1 MAASRFTPSR
11 YFNPSTFISLALCI
25 STAAQGRPLS
35 PDESAVVNQGDTP
48 EAWTLAPGSSLT
60 VSSGAQALTIFG
72 GGAGAVVNF
81 NEGSSTTGINLSAAG
96 AVANVNGA
104 SVNAAGNSTA
114 LMLGDSQAVLT
125 NATITSDTG
134 LGLSGAQF
142 QGGTGS
148 AFQINGGT
156 ISGGSGG
163 ATLSSRSTLDAT
175 GAVIT
180 GTGANSYGVRG
191 FGSDISLRGSTV
203 TGGLNGLVYRVDT
216 ANVRQGTVNI
226 EGSHIEGTNGAAIL
240 VNGQGGGLVANLN
253 LLNGA
258 TLTGGNGNALEV
270 TNAATANVLLQNSEV
285 TGNFALSNGSIANL
299 TFDQG
304 RLIGNVSAD
313 ATSSGTLALNN
324 NSALTGDVTG
334 IDTVNLNASSIT
346 GNVTSATNSGVVS
359 LANGSVLE
367 GNVTSDTVSLNA
379 SQIKGDVTSMGSTGV
394 VSLVGG
400 SALEGNVSSDNVSLD
415 GSQIKGNITSLGS
428 EGTVT
433 LQSGSLLQGDINS
446 DNVSLNASSMIGDIT
461 SISSAGVVSL
471 VSSSV
476 LEGNVSS
483 DNVSLNGSSMTGDIT
498 SLGSAGV
505 VSLVGNSGLEGN
517 ISSDNVSLNAS
528 SVKGDINSASNAG
541 AVSLVAGST
550 VQGQVISDNVSLD
563 ASSITG
569 DVTSASGAGVVK
581 LVRRSVVRGNVNG
594 NDVTLDASS
603 IAGNVTSTGNAG
615 VVSLAAGSLL
625 EGNVSSNDVT
635 LDASSMVGNVT
646 STGGAGVLR
655 LLGGSTL
662 KGDVSSSDVSLN
674 ASSMSG
680 DITSSAGVVSLTN
693 NSVFTGNLISV
704 DSATLAGS
712 STWDMVGSNT
722 LNSLAMNDSTVRFGA
737 TNAFYQLNV
746 GTLSGNG
753 TFVMDAD
760 YLTNE
765 HDLLNVTGSA
775 TGSHT
780 LLIAG
785 SGVDPTSPQPLTVV
799 QTAGGNATFALA
811 GDRAVDVGTYSYQLA
826 SASNGAGGTDWFLDP
841 NTATISPGTRS
852 VLALFN
858 TAPTVWYG
866 ELTSLRSRMGELRF
880 NGGKAGGWMRTY
892 GNKYNVDEASGVGYQ
907 QTQQGFSL
915 GADAP
920 LPLGD
925 GQWLV
930 GVLAGHS
937 KSDLDLSRGTSG
949 TVNSYYAGIYT
960 TWMDQAS
967 GYYFDGVLKF
977 NRFRND
983 SKVSISDGTRAKG
996 DYDNSGAGGSV
1007 EFGRHIK
1014 LDDGYFVEPYTQLS
1028 AVVIQGKDYQL
1039 NNDMRAEGDRT
1050 RSLLGKVG
1058 VTAGRNFAMSDGK
1071 VLQPYVRVA
1080 GVHEFAKNNEVQ
1092 VNNNTFN
1099 NDLSGSRGE
1108 LGAGVAVAFSD
1119 SLQVHADFDYSNG
1132 EHIEQPF
1139 GANVG
1144 LRYSW

>member
-1 MAASRFTPSR
+1 MLDGYALHSIPIMLYTVSPLSVITPAFASPFSGRELMNANKQLRKSKFFNPPFFNVSPSGRASWAAMLSALPAMLFAPVTFAAVVENGAVLNINASTPVDDYAVRDTGSTLNALSALARSISLSNGATLNFANSTVQSPDDGVVVTGSTATITNSTIVGDYVGLSVNRTIGTTLGSQVQVTGGALQGGDAGAQVTGASR
-11 YFNPSTFISLALCI
+11 L
-25 STAAQGRPLS
+25 QLS
-35 PDESAVVNQGDTP
+35 GVQVTGTRSGSAGLN
-48 EAWTLAPGSSLT
+48 
-60 VSSGAQALTIFG
+60 IFG
-72 GGAGAVVNF
+72 GDVLANNGTTIKGAEHGVYMISDAQGV
-81 NEGSSTTGINLSAAG
+81 
-96 AVANVNGA
+96 
-104 SVNAAGNSTA
+104 
-114 LMLGDSQAVLT
+114 GDSVLVLD
-125 NATITSDTG
+125 NA
-134 LGLSGAQF
+134 
-142 QGGTGS
+142 S
-148 AFQINGGT
+148 A
-156 ISGGSGG
+156 
-163 ATLSSRSTLDAT
+163 
-175 GAVIT
+175 
-180 GTGANSYGVRG
+180 
-191 FGSDISLRGSTV
+191 
-203 TGGLNGLVYRVDT
+203 
-216 ANVRQGTVNI
+216 
-226 EGSHIEGTNGAAIL
+226 EGTFGTAIL
-240 VNGQGGGLVANLN
+240 VDGLGSGLVANLS
-253 LLNGA
+253 LLNGT
-258 TLTGGNGNALEV
+258 TLTGGNGNALEI
-270 TNAATANVLLQNSEV
+270 TNAATANVLLQSSEV
-285 TGNFALSNGSIANL
+285 TGNFAISNGSIANL

-334 IDTVNLNASSIT
+334 IDAVNLNASSIT
-346 GNVTSATNSGVVS
+346 GNVTSASSAGVVS

-367 GNVTSDTVSLNA
+367 GNVNSDNVSLNG
-379 SQIKGDVTSMGSTGV
+379 SQMIGDITSMSSAGV
-394 VSLVGG
+394 VSLVEG
-400 SALEGNVSSDNVSLD
+400 STLQGNVS
-415 GSQIKGNITSLGS
+415 
-428 EGTVT
+428 
-433 LQSGSLLQGDINS
+433 S
-446 DNVSLNASSMIGDIT
+446 DNVSLNASSMKGDIT
-461 SISSAGVVSL
+461 S
-471 VSSSV
+471 
-476 LEGNVSS
+476 
-483 DNVSLNGSSMTGDIT
+483 T
-498 SLGSAGV
+498 SNAGV
-505 VSLVGNSGLEGN
+505 VSLVG
-517 ISSDNVSLNAS
+517 
-528 SVKGDINSASNAG
+528 
-541 AVSLVAGST
+541 GST
-550 VQGQVISDNVSLD
+550 VDGQVISDNVSLD

-569 DVTSASGAGVVK
+569 DVTSASGAGAVK
-581 LVRRSVVRGNVNG
+581 LVRRSLVRGNVNS
-594 NDVTLDASS
+594 NNVSLDASS

-615 VVSLAAGSLL
+615 VVSLAAGSLV
-625 EGNVSSNDVT
+625 EGNVSSNDVS
-635 LDASSMVGNVT
+635 LDASSIVGNVT
-646 STGGAGVLR
+646 SIGGAGLLK

-662 KGDVSSSDVSLN
+662 KGDVSSSNVSLD

-680 DITSSAGVVSLTN
+680 DITSGGGVVSLAN
-693 NSVFTGNLISV
+693 NSVFTGNLINV

-799 QTAGGNATFALA
+799 QTAGGNATFALE

-880 NGGKAGGWMRTY
+880 NGGKAGGWVRTY

-907 QTQQGFSL
+907 QTQQGLSL

-920 LPLGD
+920 LPVGD

-1014 LDDGYFVEPYTQLS
+1014 LSDGYFIEPYSQLS
-1028 AVVIQGKDYQL
+1028 AVVIQGKDYEL

-1058 VTAGRNFAMSDGK
+1058 MTAGRNFEMSDGK
-1071 VLQPYVRVA
+1071 VVQPYVRVA

-1092 VNNNTFN
+1092 VNNNVFN

-1132 EHIEQPF
+1132 ENIEQPF

>member
-1 MAASRFTPSR
+1 MAKSRYTPSR
-11 YFNPSTFISLALCI
+11 YFNPTTFISLALCI
-25 STAAQGRPLS
+25 STAAQGRALAPG
-35 PDESAVVNQGDTP
+35 ESVVVDQGATP
-48 EAWTLAPGSSLT
+48 EAWSLATGSSLT
-60 VSSGAQALTIFG
+60 VNSGAQALRISG
-72 GGAGAVVNF
+72 GGAGTVVNL
-81 NEGSSTTGINLSAAG
+81 NEGSSATAINFSAPG

-104 SVNAAGNSTA
+104 SVNASGTLTA
-114 LMLGDSQAVLT
+114 LTLTGGQAVLT
-125 NATITSDTG
+125 NATISSETG
-134 LGLSGAQF
+134 LGLNGVQE
-142 QGGTGS
+142 QGGSGS
-148 AFQINGGT
+148 AFQINGGA
-156 ISGGSGG
+156 ISGGAGG
-163 ATLSSRSTLDAT
+163 ATLASRSRLDAT

-180 GTGANSYGVRG
+180 GTGASSYGVRG

-203 TGGLNGLVYRVDT
+203 TGGLNGIVYRVDT
-216 ANVRQGTVNI
+216 ANVRQGTADI

-253 LLNGA
+253 LLNGT
-258 TLTGGNGNALEV
+258 TLTGGNGNALEI

-299 TFDQG
+299 TFEQG
-304 RLIGNVSAD
+304 RLIGDVTAD

-324 NSALTGDVTG
+324 GSALTGNVTG
-334 IDTVNLNASSIT
+334 IDTVGLNASSIT
-346 GNVTSATNSGVVS
+346 GNVTSASNAGAVS

-367 GNVTSDTVSLNA
+367 GNVTSDTVSMNA
-379 SQIKGDVTSMGSTGV
+379 SQMKGDITSMGNAGV
-394 VSLVGG
+394 VTLAGG
-400 SALEGNVSSDNVSLD
+400 SLLQGDISSDNVSLD
-415 GSQIKGNITSLGS
+415 G
-428 EGTVT
+428 
-433 LQSGSLLQGDINS
+433 
-446 DNVSLNASSMIGDIT
+446 SSMIGDIT
-461 SISSAGVVSL
+461 SISSAG
-471 VSSSV
+471 
-476 LEGNVSS
+476 
-483 DNVSLNGSSMTGDIT
+483 I
-498 SLGSAGV
+498 
-505 VSLVGNSGLEGN
+505 VSLVGNSALEGN

-528 SVKGDINSASNAG
+528 SI
-541 AVSLVAGST
+541 
-550 VQGQVISDNVSLD
+550 
-563 ASSITG
+563 
-569 DVTSASGAGVVK
+569 
-581 LVRRSVVRGNVNG
+581 
-594 NDVTLDASS
+594 
-603 IAGNVTSTGNAG
+603 
-615 VVSLAAGSLL
+615 
-625 EGNVSSNDVT
+625 
-635 LDASSMVGNVT
+635 VGNVT
-646 STGGAGVLR
+646 STSGAGVLR

-662 KGDVSSSDVSLN
+662 KGDVTSNNVSLD

-680 DITSSAGVVSLTN
+680 DITSSAGVVSLAN
-693 NSVFTGNLISV
+693 NSVFTGNLVNV

-712 STWDMVGSNT
+712 STWDMVGTNT
-722 LNSLAMNDSTVRFGA
+722 LNSLAVNDSTVRFGA
-737 TNAFYQLNV
+737 PNAFYQLNV

-765 HDLLNVTGSA
+765 HDLLNVTGTA

-799 QTAGGNATFALA
+799 QTGGGNATFALA

-826 SASNGAGGTDWFLDP
+826 STSNGAGGTDWFLDP
-841 NTATISPGTRS
+841 STATISPGTRS

-880 NGGKAGGWMRTY
+880 NGGKAGGWVRTY
-892 GNKYNVDEASGVGYQ
+892 GNKYNVDEASGVGYR
-907 QTQQGFSL
+907 QTQQGLSL

-920 LPLGD
+920 LPVGD

-949 TVNSYYAGIYT
+949 TVNSYYAGVYT

-977 NRFRND
+977 NRLRND

-1007 EFGRHIK
+1007 ELGRHIK
-1014 LDDGYFVEPYTQLS
+1014 LSDGYFIEPYSQLS

-1058 VTAGRNFAMSDGK
+1058 VTAGRNFTMDSGS
-1071 VLQPYVRVA
+1071 VVQPYVRVA

-1092 VNNNTFN
+1092 VNNNVFN

-1119 SLQVHADFDYSNG
+1119 SLQLHADFDYSNG
-1132 EHIEQPF
+1132 DNIEQPF